1 MLFMSYEVHER
12 ERDGIAIL
20 DLKGRLALGSQDSGL
35 PQHLE
40 SLLSA
45 GKKNVI
51 VNLHQISWID
61 AATMAS
67 LDRYAEEFEN
77 AGGRLVLLNPTR
89 DHLPPDE
96 VFQLDTSVQAYTDE
110 QEAINS
116 FFPDRKVPHYD
127 LLEFL
132 EEETH
137 HHREPEVQEKPK

>member
-1 MLFMSYEVHER
+1 MLFMSHEIRER

-20 DLKGRLALGSQDSGL
+20 DLKGRLALGFQDSGL
-35 PQHLE
+35 AQHLE
-40 SLLSA
+40 VLLNA
-45 GKKNVI
+45 GKKNAI
-51 VNLHQISWID
+51 VNLHEVSAID
-61 AATMAS
+61 APIMAA
-67 LDRYAEEFEN
+67 LNRYAEEFQR
-77 AGGRLVLLNPTR
+77 AGGRLVLLNPIR

-96 VFQLDTSVQAYTDE
+96 VFQLDTTVQAYTDE

-137 HHREPEVQEKPK
+137 HQHEPEVQEKPK

>member
-1 MLFMSYEVHER
+1 MLFMSYEVQER

-40 SLLSA
+40 GLLNA

-51 VNLHQISWID
+51 VNLHQVSAID
-61 AATMAS
+61 AAIMAA
-67 LDRYAEEFEN
+67 LNRYAEEFQR

-132 EEETH
+132 EEETQH
-137 HHREPEVQEKPK
+137 HHEPEVQEKPK